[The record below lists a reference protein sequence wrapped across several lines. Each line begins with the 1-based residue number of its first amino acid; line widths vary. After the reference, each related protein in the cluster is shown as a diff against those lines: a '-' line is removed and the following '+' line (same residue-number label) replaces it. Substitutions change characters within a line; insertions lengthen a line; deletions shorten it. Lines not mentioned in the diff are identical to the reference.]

1 MELPKGF
8 QKVSGK
14 RSPPDPEKEYVVMF
28 RNGFVDWR
36 TSYTA
41 SQMIWIHSGSSWDII
56 AVKDASNG

>member
-1 MELPKGF
+1 
-8 QKVSGK
+8 
-14 RSPPDPEKEYVVMF
+14 MF
-28 RNGFVDWR
+28 RNGFVDWK